1 MAFSKKIML
10 FTLVFL
16 IYLSAVYAASF
27 EASSAAIHNRI
38 IIDELAKFRIDIRN
52 NLKQSDEYRIYTLD
66 FPTWDVRT
74 EPIANPI
81 TLEVAPGSNGSI
93 EIVVDPLKIKD
104 IGSYQVN
111 VNVKSALNGE
121 AISVPLKVTILSTDA
136 LIQGYVPTV
145 ITGVE
150 IAEKIDPRE
159 KIPIKISLNNQNII
173 DYPDLIIK
181 LDSNL
186 IKDAVNTQLGPK
198 EDKTLDFEVS
208 IGPLTPPQ
216 EDRLVVAVFKGNRS
230 IINPIVRKIEVIEY
244 ADSAL
249 VSEEKKLFS
258 STSRYSFISNNKGYK
273 GGEFKV
279 ETTLFS
285 SIFSS
290 TSPKARIAKEN
301 GKRYFSWDVELA
313 DSKMQ
318 VIVTKNYIP
327 LFIAIAL
334 LIIVAVGYYILR
346 SPLSMIKEANNI
358 VKREGGVSE
367 MNVILRL
374 KNRSQNK
381 IKEIEVSDYIP
392 GIVSVSSD
400 VPIGSLQPAK
410 VMTHEKRG
418 TTIVKWALDNLEP
431 SEERILS
438 YRIKSRLTIL
448 GSFSLPAARATFK
461 SNDKLFTSAS
471 NRLSVNE

>member
-1 MAFSKKIML
+1 MAFSKKNAI

-16 IYLSAVYAASF
+16 ISISSAYAASF
-27 EASSAAIHNRI
+27 DASSAAIHSRI
-38 IIDELAKFRIDIRN
+38 IIDEFAKFRIDIRN
-52 NLKQSDEYRIYTLD
+52 NLEQSDEYRIYTLD

-81 TLEVAPGSNGSI
+81 TLAVAPESNGSI

-111 VNVKSALNGE
+111 VNVKSALTGD
-121 AISVPLKVTILSTDA
+121 AFSVPLKVTILSTDA

-159 KIPIKISLNNQNII
+159 KIPVKISLNNQNII
-173 DYPDLIIK
+173 DYPDLVIK

-186 IKDAVNTQLGPK
+186 IKDTINAQLGPK
-198 EDKTLDFEVS
+198 EDKTLNLEVS
-208 IGPLTPPQ
+208 IDPLTPPQ
-216 EDRLVVAVFKGNRS
+216 EDKLVVAVFKGNRS
-230 IINPIVRKIEVIEY
+230 IINPIVRKIEAIEY

-249 VSEEKKLFS
+249 ISEEEKLFS
-258 STSRYSFISNNKGYK
+258 STSKYSFISNNKDYK

-290 TSPKARIAKEN
+290 TSPKARIVKEN

-313 DSKMQ
+313 DNKMQ

-327 LFIAIAL
+327 LFIAIVL

-346 SPLSMIKEANNI
+346 SPLSMVKEASNI
-358 VKREGGVSE
+358 VKREGGISE
-367 MNVILRL
+367 MTVILRL

-381 IKEIEVSDYIP
+381 IREIEVSEYIP
-392 GIVSVSSD
+392 GIVSISSD

-418 TTIVKWALDNLEP
+418 TTVAKWALDNLEP
-431 SEERILS
+431 SEERVLS